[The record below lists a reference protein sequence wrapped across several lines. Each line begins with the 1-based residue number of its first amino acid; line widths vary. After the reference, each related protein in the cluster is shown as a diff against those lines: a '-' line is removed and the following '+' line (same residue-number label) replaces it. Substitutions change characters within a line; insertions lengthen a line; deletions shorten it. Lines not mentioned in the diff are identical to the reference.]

1 LILIHFNIFK
11 HIFIILYLWS
21 TLKTAI
27 FSSNVCWT
35 LKNMSFFF
43 FLIEKVYIKFSKDV
57 LSSYLFYIFIINEFL
72 FFSNS
77 SADLNKCHILRLF
90 NSFIHCNILSLKLI
104 FIILAAF
111 ISLHDHLFDDQF
123 VLNLKR

>member
-1 LILIHFNIFK
+1 MFL
-11 HIFIILYLWS
+11 
-21 TLKTAI
+21 
-27 FSSNVCWT
+27 
-35 LKNMSFFF
+35 FF